1 MKKAVLLLLLTTL
14 SCYGQFQVD
23 TGLSEEE
30 LIRDILVN
38 SSCAE
43 TSNYTSYTGTD
54 FGVNGIGYFNSNGA
68 RFQYREGII
77 LSTGNAADAVGP
89 NNQIYTTGDTDW
101 PGDNDLRTATGTGNL
116 FNASY
121 IQFDFVPSTNSISF
135 NFLFASEEY
144 SDNFQCTFS
153 DVFAFI
159 LTDAN
164 GISSNLAVIPGTD
177 SPVSATT
184 IRPGVEDACEPANED
199 FFGGLNGENSGIS
212 FFGQTKSLVAFSEV
226 NPGENYTIKLV
237 IADNLDADLDSAV
250 FLEAGSFS
258 IDVSLGENRT
268 VANGKPLCIGEELIL
283 DATSQGAQSYVWYR
297 DGTQLT
303 AFDDIPVI
311 TVNDDGFYEVEVVFS
326 AVCISNGAIEIEY
339 IEPPLIAEQPLDINA
354 CDLDGNDI
362 EPFDFTANRN
372 RILGNQNDRIY
383 KVYFFETQED
393 AENLENNITRTS
405 PYFGT
410 EETKTIFARISSG
423 ESCYE
428 ITSFEIFLR
437 KLEFVSP
444 LAEEYPLCL
453 DEDNNPLTPLPL
465 LDTGLATSDYN
476 FQWYKDVV
484 REENRIPNATAN
496 NYSPATPGT
505 YFVVLENLQFGC
517 EFTIFTKVVPVSP
530 PTLFEIVP
538 LNDLFSGNNSI
549 AIEVEGGNEYLFA
562 VDDSDFTT
570 NSRFDN
576 LEAGEHIAY
585 VTDTR
590 NCTVLSQPFLVVD
603 YPKFFTPNGDG
614 TNDTWKIIG
623 LSEIE
628 NAQIYI
634 YDRFGKLHFQFNDE
648 DGWNGNSNGKLLP
661 SSDYWFKISYT
672 MNGEQKEFKNHFSLK
687 R

>member
-1 MKKAVLLLLLTTL
+1 MKKAVLLLLLTAL
-14 SCYGQFQVD
+14 SGYGQLQVD

-43 TSNYTSYTGTD
+43 TSNYTSFTGTD

-77 LSTGNAADAVGP
+77 LSTGNADDAAGP
-89 NNQIYTTGDTDW
+89 NDQIYTSGDTDW
-101 PGDNDLRTATGTGNL
+101 PGDNDLRSATGTGNL
-116 FNASY
+116 FNASF

-159 LTDAN
+159 LTDSN
-164 GISSNLAVIPGTD
+164 GMSTNLAVVPGTEA
-177 SPVSATT
+177 PVSATT
-184 IRPGVEDACEPANED
+184 IRPGIEDACEPANED
-199 FFGGLNGENSGIS
+199 FFGGLNGANSGIS
-212 FFGQTKSLVAFSEV
+212 FFGQTKSLIAFSEV

-237 IADNLDADLDSAV
+237 IADNLDSDLDSAV

-268 VANGKPLCIGEELIL
+268 VANGKPLCNGEQLTL
-283 DATSQGAQSYVWYR
+283 GATSQGAQRYAWYK

-303 AFDDIPVI
+303 AFDNIPVI
-311 TVNDDGFYEVEVVFS
+311 TVSDDGLYEVEVEFS
-326 AVCISNGAIEIEY
+326 AVCVSNGVIEVEY
-339 IEPPLIAEQPLDINA
+339 INPPLIAEQPLDITA

-362 EPFDFTANRN
+362 EPFDFTENKN
-372 RILGNQNDRIY
+372 RILGNQSNSIY

-393 AENLENNITRTS
+393 AEILENNITRTS

-410 EETKTIFARISSG
+410 EETKTIYARISSG

-437 KLEFVSP
+437 KLDFESQ
-444 LAEEYPLCL
+444 LEEEYTLCL
-453 DEDNNPLTPLPL
+453 DEDNNPLSPLPL
-465 LDTGLATSDYN
+465 LDTKLAASDYG
-476 FQWYKDVV
+476 FSWYKDVV
-484 REENRIPNATAN
+484 REENRILNALDSS
-496 NYSPATPGT
+496 YSPSTPGT
-505 YFVVLENLQFGC
+505 YFVILENLQFGC
-517 EFTIFTKVVPVSP
+517 EFTIFTKVVSISP
-530 PTLFEIVP
+530 PTLFEVLP
-538 LNDLFSGNNSI
+538 LSDLFSGNNAI
-549 AIEVEGGNEYLFA
+549 NIEVEGNSDYLFA
-562 VDDSDFTT
+562 VDDANFNAT
-570 NSRFDN
+570 SRFDN

-585 VTDTR
+585 VTDSK
-590 NCTVLSQPFLVVD
+590 NCTVLSQPFLVID

-614 TNDTWKIIG
+614 INDTWKING

-628 NAQIYI
+628 NAQILI
-634 YDRFGKLHFQFNDE
+634 YDRFGKLHYQFNDE
-648 DGWNGNSNGKLLP
+648 RGWNGGSNGRLLP
-661 SSDYWFKISYT
+661 SSDYWFTISYT
-672 MNGEQKEFKNHFSLK
+672 MNGTQKEFKNHFSLK